1 MINILQDIERK
12 LLRILYN
19 FSRQKRRMPMWT
31 ELEHKMGHK
40 KPEIQNALRELVEKQ
55 YIFYPDN
62 PDLSTLVILKIEE
75 QELLPSKKNESSS
88 NIDYWTKY

>member
-1 MINILQDIERK
+1 
-12 LLRILYN
+12 
-19 FSRQKRRMPMWT
+19 
-31 ELEHKMGHK
+31 MGHN
-40 KPEIQNALRELVEKQ
+40 KPVIQDALRGLVEKQ

-75 QELLPSKKNESSS
+75 QELLSEKKSGASI